1 MTILEEICA
10 NEIVDL
16 HLSLVPEEYF
26 GETTKMVEALRDNTS
41 IVTVKFDKEFIACIY
56 GIERR
61 EILDQLTELPNLK
74 EVFLGDAGLMVDLI
88 AELLGNAKSLRKLS
102 LSHLVLQGAK
112 SDFDALEAAVH
123 RHGSLKEFEMEDCIA
138 PNEDIDITKLVHAA
152 AGKNFK
158 ATNIEDP
165 LQAKKSAIAA

>member
-1 MTILEEICA
+1 MTTILEKICA

-26 GETTKMVEALRDNTS
+26 GETKEMVEALRDNTS
-41 IVTVKFDKEFIACIY
+41 IVTVKFDKEFIACVH
-56 GIERR
+56 GRERGD
-61 EILDQLTELPNLK
+61 ILDQLAGLPNLK
-74 EVFLGDAGLMVDLI
+74 EVFIGDAGLMVDVI

-102 LSHLVLQGAK
+102 LSRLVLQGAK
-112 SDFDALEAAVH
+112 SDFDALESALH
-123 RHGSLKEFEMEDCIA
+123 RHGSLKEFEMDDCIA
-138 PNEDIDITKLVHAA
+138 SNEDIDITKLVH

-165 LQAKKSAIAA
+165 VQAKKGAIAA